1 MYYEQVCV
9 KLDSMPIRRNQVQCV
24 SEYASPT
31 TGNQSYVNK
40 LYWEDIVSKFKLMSH
55 NIGAKWLD
63 GVN

>member
-9 KLDSMPIRRNQVQCV
+9 QLHSMPIRRNQVQCV

-55 NIGAKWLD
+55 K
-63 GVN
+63 

>member
-9 KLDSMPIRRNQVQCV
+9 RLDSMPIRRNQVQCV

-40 LYWEDIVSKFKLMSH
+40 LGSVFLDRHSFLQLMKSCSSS
-55 NIGAKWLD
+55 
-63 GVN
+63 GV